1 MHEDYTDRLLHVIDY
16 HIRQATV
23 AYAGQQRLGS
33 LCAHY
38 GNSRTAQ
45 GQGYAEGYLVA
56 LRRMHR
62 LIRRAD
68 SAPPLAIGQL
78 LLLECGK
85 WQRDA
90 EVHRLFSD
98 PHFSDS
104 AYCRGRARCSGDD
117 HGGCRARGACR
128 AVALSCFC
136 PPTPVARVL
145 ALVSL
150 PHSCHDTSPKH
161 SHLFHNQTSKSSPR
175 SSAAE

>member
-38 GNSRTAQ
+38 GDSRTAQ

-98 PHFSDS
+98 AHFSDS
-104 AYCRGRARCSGDD
+104 AYCRGALD
-117 HGGCRARGACR
+117 
-128 AVALSCFC
+128 AVA
-136 PPTPVARVL
+136 TITAAAERVAHAEPL
-145 ALVSL
+145 
-150 PHSCHDTSPKH
+150 
-161 SHLFHNQTSKSSPR
+161 LFHVSAPQHRSP
-175 SSAAE
+175 AF